1 MNHLESKIQSEICK
15 RLQAEGI
22 FFHSV
27 PNEAAGRDKIR
38 QSLMVSMGLRKGV
51 GDLIVWIP
59 VSKNEIQISYIE
71 VKSET
76 GKQSEQQIAFENLCN
91 YYRVP
96 YMVVRS
102 VEEIDELIGKIKA
115 SGTLWTDFRKI
126 WLESIRN
133 ASKSQKGEITN
144 L

>member
-38 QSLMVSMGLRKGV
+38 QSLMVAMGLRKGV
-51 GDLIVWIP
+51 GDLIVWLP
-59 VSKNEIQISYIE
+59 VSKNEIKISYIE
-71 VKSET
+71 VKSEK

-126 WLESIRN
+126 WIESIRN
-133 ASKSQKGEITN
+133 VSKSQKGEITN

>member
-1 MNHLESKIQSEICK
+1 MNHKESKIQSEICK
-15 RLQAEGI
+15 RLQDEGI

-91 YYRVP
+91 YYNDNVP
-96 YMVVRS
+96 ATNVS
-102 VEEIDELIGKIKA
+102 KIEDKLDPRRPA
-115 SGTLWTDFRKI
+115 RPARCW
-126 WLESIRN
+126 
-133 ASKSQKGEITN
+133 
-144 L
+144 

>member
-1 MNHLESKIQSEICK
+1 MNHIESKIQSEICK
-15 RLQAEGI
+15 RLQDEGI

-51 GDLIVWIP
+51 GDLIVWVP
-59 VSKNEIQISYIE
+59 VSKNEIHFFFFFF
-71 VKSET
+71 KSET

>member
-1 MNHLESKIQSEICK
+1 MNHIESKIQSEICK
-15 RLQAEGI
+15 RLQDEGI

-51 GDLIVWIP
+51 GDLIVWLP
-59 VSKNEIQISYIE
+59 VSKNEIKISYIE
-71 VKSET
+71 IKSEK

-91 YYRVP
+91 YYKVP

-115 SGTLWTDFRKI
+115 SGTLWKDFRKI
-126 WLESIRN
+126 WQEGIRN
-133 ASKSQKGEITN
+133 ANKSQKGEITN